1 MIQIMFKN
9 EEELQKAFEAAKAT
23 LTIEGLTVTKEMEKV
38 IKDKLR
44 GKITM
49 EELIHLADAI
59 ARRK

>member
-9 EEELQKAFEAAKAT
+9 EEEPQKAFEAKT
-23 LTIEGLTVTKEMEKV
+23 LAIEGLTVTKEMEKV

-44 GKITM
+44 RKITM
-49 EELIHLADAI
+49 EELIRLADDI

>member
-1 MIQIMFKN
+1 M
-9 EEELQKAFEAAKAT
+9 QKDFEAAKTT
-23 LTIEGLTVTKEMEKV
+23 LAIEGLTVTKEMEKV

-49 EELIHLADAI
+49 EELIKLADDI